1 MSRRRVLGLGGAAVG
16 VAAAGSLLPPS
27 VHKAMARPMPSG
39 GLAAVEHVIVLMQEN
54 RSFDHYF
61 GRLRGVR
68 GFGDPHPLRL
78 REGGSVFEQPD
89 AAGGAVLP
97 FSLREA
103 ARLESRDED
112 DIQYLGAL
120 DHSFDG
126 STAAWSQ
133 GWNDGWVP
141 AKTAATMTYYDR
153 TDIPLQYELADTFTI
168 CDAYHCS
175 VFGSTNPNRN
185 YLWTGT
191 TGYEPVTAQR
201 AVTNAA
207 YSYDHAGYEWPTYPE
222 RLERAGVSWQIYQEW
237 DNFTDNAVEYF
248 QTFKRIGGKMLAW
261 VDGSYRTTEELYD
274 SLAGKSPEEQKRL
287 LAQLEEGRAQLTD
300 SERALFDKA
309 MYRSEP
315 GTLVTRLRKDVEQG
329 TLPSVSWLVP
339 PSADSEHPGAS
350 TPVGSANLVYRVL
363 DVIASD
369 PETWSRTVLLVN
381 FDENDGYFDH
391 VPPPVAPR
399 PPGGNSDDWYDGR
412 PIGLGPRVPMTVVS
426 PWTVGGH
433 VTSEISDHTS
443 VVQFLEKVTG
453 VEEPNISAWRRAVCG
468 DLTSAFD
475 FETKGTPPNV
485 GRPGPVPAPMSRWH
499 PDPPEEQ
506 RLPGQEPG
514 SRPSRQL
521 PYRSSVSAL
530 PTGAGRLEV
539 RLSEAGTTGAP
550 FAIYGYAGELPFP
563 AHVFV
568 AAGET
573 SPTTLDVPAGRWD
586 VVVQG
591 PNSFWYE
598 LAGSLE
604 GTAGR
609 VDVRVLAGSGSPSL
623 RLALRNAGDARVT
636 LDLHAGRPEDDL
648 EGIRLEAGEA
658 RRLSLPTRRRWYDVT
673 VTAREDATFRRRLT
687 GRVEA

>member
-1 MSRRRVLGLGGAAVG
+1 
-16 VAAAGSLLPPS
+16 
-27 VHKAMARPMPSG
+27 MPTG
-39 GLAAVEHVIVLMQEN
+39 GLSAVEHVIVLMQEN

-68 GFGDPHPLRL
+68 GFGDSKSLRL
-78 REGGSVFEQPD
+78 RNGGSLFEQPD
-89 AAGGAVLP
+89 PAGGAVLP

-103 ARLESRDED
+103 AELASRDED

-133 GWNDGWVP
+133 GWNDGWVS

-185 YLWTGT
+185 YLWSGT
-191 TGYEPVTAQR
+191 TGYEPGTSRR

-248 QTFKRIGGKMLAW
+248 QTFKRVGRKVLAY

-274 SLAGKSPEEQKRL
+274 SLAGKSSNEQEQL
-287 LAQLEEGRAQLTD
+287 LGQLEKGRESLGEA
-300 SERALFDKA
+300 ERALFDKA

-315 GTLVTRLRKDVEQG
+315 GSLVSRLRADIEQG
-329 TLPSVSWLVP
+329 TLPTVSWLVP
-339 PSADSEHPGAS
+339 PSVDSEHPGAS

-369 PETWSRTVLLVN
+369 PETWSKTVLLVN

-399 PPGGNSDDWYDGR
+399 PLGGNSDDWYDGR
-412 PIGLGPRVPMTVVS
+412 PIGLGPRVPMTIVS
-426 PWTVGGH
+426 PWTVGGN
-433 VTSEISDHTS
+433 VSSEVSDHTS
-443 VVQFLEKVTG
+443 VVQLLEKVTG
-453 VEEPNISAWRRAVCG
+453 VDEPNISSWRRAVCG

-475 FETKGTPPNV
+475 FENQGTPPRV

-499 PDPPEEQ
+499 PDPPENQ
-506 RLPGQEPG
+506 QLPTQEPG
-514 SRPSRQL
+514 SRPARPV
-521 PYRSSVSAL
+521 PYRPSASAL
-530 PTGAGRLEV
+530 LADDGRLEV
-539 RLSEAGTTGAP
+539 RVSDAGTTGAP
-550 FAIYGYAGELPFP
+550 FAIYGYAQELPYP
-563 AHVFV
+563 EHVLV

-573 SPTTLDVPAGRWD
+573 RTTALTVPTGRWD

-591 PNSFWYE
+591 PDRFWYE
-598 LAGSLE
+598 LQGSVE
-604 GTAGR
+604 GTANR
-609 VDVRVLAGSGSPSL
+609 VDVRVLPTSGRPSL
-623 RLALRNAGDARVT
+623 RLELLNAGDSTLT
-636 LDLHAGRPEDDL
+636 LDLRTGQGGDDAVM
-648 EGIRLEAGEA
+648 RLEAGQV
-658 RRLSLPTRRRWYDVT
+658 RRLSLPTQRGRYDVR
-673 VTAREDATFRRRLT
+673 VTAREDDTFRRRIT
-687 GRVEA
+687 GLIEAGG